1 MPMVMSSSQA
11 VRVRDDVATL
21 MRRYRHARGLTQ
33 EALAER
39 AGVSVGAISYLE
51 RGLTRSPHRDTLRAL
66 ADALS
71 LSEQEAAA
79 LEQAAR
85 RTSRGADRGAERK
98 VSIFTFSDSLPP
110 EPLTSLIG
118 RERDSAE
125 ITTLLAG
132 QDVRLLTLTGPAGV
146 GKTRLA
152 IHVATRLQQE
162 QGHTVA
168 FVGLTAVQDPERVLA
183 AIAQALEVQDTGIL
197 PLPDTLR
204 IALADRDL
212 LLVLDNFEQVATA
225 ARAIVDLLES
235 CPGVTAL
242 VTGRVA
248 LNVRGEREF
257 PVPPLALPG
266 RPRSTELADI
276 EQYAAVAL
284 FLERVRA
291 VRPDFALDAPGDV
304 KRMAEI
310 CAQLDGLPLAIE
322 LAAVQIRHCS
332 LAELHRRLTGAV
344 PLDALA
350 GGAQDLPDHQR
361 TMRSAIAW
369 SYGLLSPDEQRV
381 FRALSVFVG
390 GATID
395 GVAAVTGLD
404 QKTILE
410 HLDTLVDQ
418 SVVYVTCYGNSTR
431 YAQLVTLRAYG
442 LECLSESP
450 DELASARRRHAEYYA
465 ALAEGKRPQIDRC
478 DPGAME
484 LLAAEYE
491 NIRAALSWA
500 LEAADAASIWIG
512 LQLAGALWF
521 WWEVRG
527 LLVEGLHWLERLVV
541 VAPDAEDD
549 GTRKVLVWVWSGI
562 MANSFHLGRF
572 ERAYE
577 AGEYALT
584 LQRGLGDKEL
594 LAGAL
599 NNQGI
604 VAAGMRRHETA
615 DAYYRESLEL
625 YEELGHPAEECKPL
639 LNLGGL
645 KRDLRC
651 YGEALALYRASL
663 RIVERADEHHEARA
677 ILWDDIGDI
686 YILLGEP
693 AKALAALRRA
703 EEIFQRLDASLGLA
717 LCAHDRG
724 RTLIGQGRL
733 EEAAREFLRAIVMRE
748 ELGDGA
754 GAASSRIHLA
764 RVRLAQTDL
773 REAERLLAEALR
785 TLANLKRTE
794 ALWAVVEGGAVLA
807 CARGQYEEAARLYA
821 AVIPR
826 RDALWDVIDPQEYDR
841 RSHDL
846 ETIRTAL
853 GEQTYATEFT
863 AGAVSPLDE
872 ALDVVHF
879 SVLDGGK

>member
-1 MPMVMSSSQA
+1 MLMSSSQA

-21 MRRYRHARGLTQ
+21 MRRYRRARGLTQ

-51 RGLTRSPHRDTLRAL
+51 RGLTRSPHRDTLHAL
-66 ADALS
+66 AEALS
-71 LSEQEAAA
+71 LSEQEATA

-85 RTSRGADRGAERK
+85 RASGGADQGAERK
-98 VSIFTFSDSLPP
+98 VAIVTFSDSQLP

-118 RERDSAE
+118 REREYAE
-125 ITTLLAG
+125 ITRLLAG

-152 IHVATRLQQE
+152 VQVATRLQQE
-162 QGHTVA
+162 RGLTVV
-168 FVGLTAVQDPERVLA
+168 FVGLTAVHDHERVLA

-204 IALADRDL
+204 IVLADRDL

-225 ARAIVDLLES
+225 ARAIVDLLEA

-242 VTGRVA
+242 VTSRVG

-266 RPRSTELADI
+266 RPSSTESADI

-291 VRPDFALDAPGDV
+291 VRPDFALDSPGDA

-310 CAQLDGLPLAIE
+310 CARLDGLPLAIE
-322 LAAVQIRHCS
+322 LAAAQIRHCS

-350 GGAQDLPDHQR
+350 GGAQDLPNHQR

-390 GATID
+390 GATLG
-395 GVAAVTGLD
+395 GVAAVTGVD
-404 QKTILE
+404 QKTLLE

-418 SVVYVTCYGNSTR
+418 SVVYVMGYGNSTR
-431 YAQLVTLRAYG
+431 YAQLVTLHAYG
-442 LECLSESP
+442 LERLSESP
-450 DELASARRRHAEYYA
+450 DELASARRRHAEYYS
-465 ALAEGKRPQIDRC
+465 ALAEGERPQIDRC
-478 DPGAME
+478 DPEAME

-491 NIRAALSWA
+491 NIRAALGWA
-500 LEAADAASIWIG
+500 LEAANEEATWIG

-527 LLVEGLHWLERLVV
+527 LLVEGLHWLERLVI

-577 AGEYALT
+577 AGEYALA
-584 LQRGLGDKEL
+584 LQRRRGDKEL

-615 DAYYRESLEL
+615 EAYYRESLEL

-645 KRDLRC
+645 KRDLRR
-651 YGEALALYRASL
+651 YDEALALYRASL

-693 AKALAALRRA
+693 AKALAAFKRA
-703 EEIFQRLDASLGLA
+703 EEIFQRLDASLGVA

-724 RTLIGQGRL
+724 RALIGQGRL
-733 EEAAREFLRAIVMRE
+733 EEAVREFLRAIAMRE

-773 REAERLLAEALR
+773 PEAEGLIAEALR
-785 TLANLKRTE
+785 TLATLKRTE

-807 CARGQYEEAARLYA
+807 CARGLYEEAARLYA
-821 AVIPR
+821 AAIPQR
-826 RDALWDVIDPQEYDR
+826 NSLWDVIDPQEYER
-841 RSHDL
+841 RARDL
-846 ETIRTAL
+846 ETLRAAL
-853 GEQTYATEFT
+853 GEQTYASEFT
-863 AGAVSPLDE
+863 EGAASHLDE
-872 ALDVVHF
+872 ALDVVYLR
-879 SVLDGGK
+879 VLDNGM